1 MAKNKKT
8 SKLSKAEQK
17 YVIRR
22 LLGFAKR
29 FIPLFVIAFI
39 FAAVSSF
46 MAHYIPVLVG
56 EGIDLI
62 IEAGRVDFE
71 GIGKILPV
79 IFALAVAGAA
89 LDWFVRLIATRAG
102 TMIVRDIRAEAVRKL
117 QKLPVSYFDSHASG
131 DVLSRIIADTDRLS
145 EGLLTGLIQ
154 LYSSV
159 LGIVITLVFM
169 IIIDWKVALIVAVL
183 TPMSMF
189 VAGFIASRTFSLFKK
204 RSATSAEQTALIDEA
219 VGGREVIT
227 AFSHQKASLAAFDE
241 INDRYRKV
249 TTDAVF
255 YSSITNPATRFVN
268 NLVYFGV
275 ALVAAL
281 LSISSGSTIT
291 PGGIS
296 TLLTYA
302 SNYAKPFN
310 ELSGVV
316 TELQSSLASALR
328 IFELLDA
335 EEMIPDAED
344 AAEIS
349 SETLAGKFEARSL
362 AFSYTDKPFMEN
374 MNFWAKPGQ
383 RIAIVG
389 PTGCGK
395 TTLVNLFMRFYEP
408 TGGTIEVDGK
418 DVSKITRKSLRS
430 CFGMV
435 LQDTWLSSGTIREN
449 IAMGRPDATDE
460 EVIAAAKAAHAHSF
474 IKRLP
479 DGYNT
484 PLGED
489 GGRLSQGQKQLLCIA
504 RVMLCLPP
512 MLILDE
518 ATSSIDLRTEI
529 KINRAFAELMEGRT
543 SFIVA
548 HRLNTI
554 KNADCILVMRN
565 GKIVEQGN
573 HEELLAKNGFYSEL
587 YGAQFKHVGA

>member
-1 MAKNKKT
+1 MAKKNQ
-8 SKLSKAEQK
+8 KLSRSEQK
-17 YVIRR
+17 YVIGR

-29 FIPLFVIAFI
+29 FIPLFAIAFI
-39 FAAVSSF
+39 FAAASALMSHF
-46 MAHYIPVLVG
+46 IPVLVG

-62 IEAGRVDFE
+62 VEAGKVDFE
-71 GIGKILPV
+71 GIARIIPV
-79 IFALAVAGAA
+79 ILALTLAGAL
-89 LDWFVRLIATRAG
+89 LDWLVRLIATRAG
-102 TMIVRDIRAEAVRKL
+102 TMVVRDIRSEAIRKL
-117 QKLPVSYFDSHASG
+117 QRLPVSYFDNHPSG

-159 LGIVITLVFM
+159 LGIIITLVFM

-189 VAGFIASRTFSLFKK
+189 VAGFIASKTFSLFKK
-204 RSATSAEQTALIDEA
+204 RTETAAEQTALIDES
-219 VGGREVIT
+219 VGGRDVIT
-227 AFSHQKASLAAFDE
+227 AFSHQKDSLERFDE
-241 INDRYRKV
+241 INERYRNVATK
-249 TTDAVF
+249 AVF
-255 YSSITNPATRFVN
+255 YSSLTNPATRFVN
-268 NLVYFGV
+268 NLVYCGV
-275 ALVAAL
+275 ALISAL
-281 LSISSGSTIT
+281 LSIGTGSTVT
-291 PGGIS
+291 AGDIS
-296 TLLTYA
+296 CLLTYA

-335 EEMIPDAED
+335 EEMPAERED
-344 AAEIS
+344 CIELDPES
-349 SETLAGKFEARSL
+349 LAGKLQAHDL

-383 RIAIVG
+383 HIAIVG

-408 TGGTIEVDGK
+408 TGGSIEVDGIP
-418 DVSKITRKSLRS
+418 VSKVTKRSLRAS
-430 CFGMV
+430 IGMV
-435 LQDTWLSSGTIREN
+435 LQDTWLSSGTVREN
-449 IAMGRPDATDE
+449 LTMGRPDATDE
-460 EVIAAAKAAHAHSF
+460 EVEAAARAARAHSF

-479 DGYNT
+479 QGYDT

-512 MLILDE
+512 ILILDE
-518 ATSSIDLRTEI
+518 ATSSIDTRTEI
-529 KINRAFAELMEGRT
+529 KINQAFDKLMEGRT

-548 HRLNTI
+548 HRLGTI
-554 KNADCILVMRN
+554 KNADCILVMKD
-565 GKIVEQGN
+565 GKIIEQGN
-573 HEELLAKNGFYSEL
+573 HAELMAKNGFYSEL
-587 YGAQFKHVGA
+587 YGAQFKKIST

>member
-1 MAKNKKT
+1 MAKKT
-8 SKLSKAEQK
+8 QKLSKSEQK
-17 YVIRR
+17 YVIGR

-39 FAAVSSF
+39 FAAVSALMSHF
-46 MAHYIPVLVG
+46 IPVLVG

-62 IEAGRVDFE
+62 VEAGKVDFE
-71 GIGKILPV
+71 GIAGIIPDIL
-79 IFALAVAGAA
+79 ALTIAGAL
-89 LDWFVRLIATRAG
+89 LDWLVRLIATRAG
-102 TMIVRDIRAEAVRKL
+102 TMIVRDIRAEAIRKL
-117 QKLPVSYFDSHASG
+117 QRLPVSYFDSHASG

-189 VAGFIASRTFSLFKK
+189 VAGFIASKTFSLFKK
-204 RSATSAEQTALIDEA
+204 RTETAAEQTALIDES
-219 VGGREVIT
+219 VGGRDVIT
-227 AFSHQKASLAAFDE
+227 AFSHQKDSLERFDE
-241 INDRYRKV
+241 INERYRKV
-249 TTDAVF
+249 ATKAVF
-255 YSSITNPATRFVN
+255 YSSLTNPATRFVN
-268 NLVYFGV
+268 NLVYCGV
-275 ALVAAL
+275 ALVSAL
-281 LSISSGSTIT
+281 LSIGTGSSVTAGDTSC
-291 PGGIS
+291 
-296 TLLTYA
+296 LLTYA

-328 IFELLDA
+328 VFELLDA
-335 EEMIPDAED
+335 EEMPAETED
-344 AAEIS
+344 SIELNP
-349 SETLAGKFEARSL
+349 ERLAGKLEAHDL
-362 AFSYTDKPFMEN
+362 AFSYTDKPFMEK

-408 TGGTIEVDGK
+408 TGGCIEVDGMPI
-418 DVSKITRKSLRS
+418 SKVTKRSLRAS
-430 CFGMV
+430 FGMV
-435 LQDTWLSSGTIREN
+435 LQDTWLSSGTVREN
-449 IAMGRPDATDE
+449 LTMGRPDATDE
-460 EVIAAAKAAHAHSF
+460 EIEAAARAARAHSF

-479 DGYNT
+479 QGYDT

-518 ATSSIDLRTEI
+518 ATSSIDTRTEI
-529 KINRAFAELMEGRT
+529 KISQAFEKLMEGRT

-548 HRLNTI
+548 HRLGTI
-554 KNADCILVMRN
+554 KNADCILVMKD
-565 GKIVEQGN
+565 GKIIEQGN
-573 HEELLAKNGFYSEL
+573 HEELMAKNGFYSEL
-587 YGAQFKHVGA
+587 YGAQFKHVEA

>member
-17 YVIRR
+17 YVIGR

-39 FAAVSSF
+39 FAAASSF

-56 EGIDLI
+56 NGIDLI
-62 IEAGRVDFE
+62 VEAGKVDFE
-71 GIGKILPV
+71 GIAKIVPV

-117 QKLPVSYFDSHASG
+117 QRLPVSYFDSHASG
-131 DVLSRIIADTDRLS
+131 DILSRIIADTDRLS

-169 IIIDWKVALIVAVL
+169 IIIDWKVALIVAIL
-183 TPMSMF
+183 TPMSLF

-204 RSATSAEQTALIDEA
+204 RSATSAEQTALLDEA

-227 AFSHQKASLAAFDE
+227 AFSHQKDSLAAFDE
-241 INDRYRKV
+241 INERYRKV
-249 TTDAVF
+249 TTNAVYF
-255 YSSITNPATRFVN
+255 SSITNPATRFVN

-275 ALVAAL
+275 ALVSAL
-281 LSISSGSTIT
+281 LSIGTGSTIT

-335 EEMIPDAED
+335 EEMPPDAED

-349 SETLAGKFEARSL
+349 AETLSGRLEAHSL

-408 TGGTIEVDGK
+408 TGGSIEVDGK
-418 DVSKITRKSLRS
+418 DISKITRRSLRS
-430 CFGMV
+430 SFGMV

-449 IAMGRPDATDE
+449 IAMGRPDASDD

-479 DGYNT
+479 QGYDT

-529 KINRAFAELMEGRT
+529 KINRAFGELMEGRT

-554 KNADCILVMRN
+554 KNADCILVMRD

-573 HEELLAKNGFYSEL
+573 HEELLAKNGFYAEL

>member
-1 MAKNKKT
+1 M
-8 SKLSKAEQK
+8 
-17 YVIRR
+17 
-22 LLGFAKR
+22 
-29 FIPLFVIAFI
+29 
-39 FAAVSSF
+39 
-46 MAHYIPVLVG
+46 
-56 EGIDLI
+56 
-62 IEAGRVDFE
+62 
-71 GIGKILPV
+71 
-79 IFALAVAGAA
+79 
-89 LDWFVRLIATRAG
+89 
-102 TMIVRDIRAEAVRKL
+102 
-117 QKLPVSYFDSHASG
+117 
-131 DVLSRIIADTDRLS
+131 
-145 EGLLTGLIQ
+145 
-154 LYSSV
+154 
-159 LGIVITLVFM
+159 
-169 IIIDWKVALIVAVL
+169 
-183 TPMSMF
+183 
-189 VAGFIASRTFSLFKK
+189 
-204 RSATSAEQTALIDEA
+204 
-219 VGGREVIT
+219 
-227 AFSHQKASLAAFDE
+227 
-241 INDRYRKV
+241 
-249 TTDAVF
+249 
-255 YSSITNPATRFVN
+255 
-268 NLVYFGV
+268 
-275 ALVAAL
+275 
-281 LSISSGSTIT
+281 
-291 PGGIS
+291 
-296 TLLTYA
+296 YA

-335 EEMIPDAED
+335 EEMAPDADD
-344 AAEIS
+344 AAELS
-349 SETLAGKFEARSL
+349 AESLSGKLEAHSL

-408 TGGTIEVDGK
+408 TGGSIEVDGK
-418 DVSKITRKSLRS
+418 DISKVTRKSLRS
-430 CFGMV
+430 SFGMV

-449 IAMGRPDATDE
+449 IAMGRPDASDE
-460 EVIAAAKAAHAHSF
+460 EVVAAAKAAHAHSF

-479 DGYNT
+479 QGYDT

-554 KNADCILVMRN
+554 KSADCILVMRD

-573 HEELLAKNGFYSEL
+573 HEELMAKNGFYSEL